1 MPLRRALLVLALLG
15 APLVWGVPGASAQT
29 TPTLVAQIDSSGGN
43 ATWNLTANATITVSN
58 IGVAPA
64 LVSLVVDPTDVTVS
78 ASPAGQSPVVPGRP
92 VAFTVTFGV
101 TNATPAGDH
110 RVVMRAQDTASN
122 ATSNDVV
129 YVVHVFQAP
138 PEPEKESANATAPPP
153 QENATAPAASPPPP
167 RQDPAPE
174 GPPAAVEGAP
184 QDDAP
189 VTEGAAPAP
198 ARDEAPPPAPRPP
211 ESPRQLGVD
220 PTLLV
225 LAPHGSGTLTVVETD
240 LVPVTLALPAGF
252 ASTLLS
258 REGGVYSFRVDA
270 LPGAVENATLAARA
284 QAGNATAP
292 FAVRVEPPV
301 RVLAASA
308 PPVLAARPPSL
319 APWAI
324 AAALAGAAGLA
335 LAWARRRW
343 PLAFAALYHRLAPSK
358 LLEHPTR
365 ARMVEAIGQEP
376 GVSMRELQRRLG
388 LARGV
393 FDHHLHRLVVA
404 GQVRIVADGQRR
416 RLYVAAQGA
425 APGAPPLPERVV
437 ALVHERGRVSASA
450 LAREL
455 GVSRQALHYHLKRL
469 AAAGRLHGRT
479 EGRELMLWTPGSQAG
494 GSGGAAP

>member
-92 VAFTVTFGV
+92 VAFTATF
-101 TNATPAGDH
+101 
-110 RVVMRAQDTASN
+110 
-122 ATSNDVV
+122 NDVV

-240 LVPVTLALPAGF
+240 LV
-252 ASTLLS
+252 
-258 REGGVYSFRVDA
+258 
-270 LPGAVENATLAARA
+270 
-284 QAGNATAP
+284 
-292 FAVRVEPPV
+292 
-301 RVLAASA
+301 
-308 PPVLAARPPSL
+308 
-319 APWAI
+319 
-324 AAALAGAAGLA
+324 
-335 LAWARRRW
+335 
-343 PLAFAALYHRLAPSK
+343 
-358 LLEHPTR
+358 
-365 ARMVEAIGQEP
+365 
-376 GVSMRELQRRLG
+376 
-388 LARGV
+388 
-393 FDHHLHRLVVA
+393 
-404 GQVRIVADGQRR
+404 
-416 RLYVAAQGA
+416 
-425 APGAPPLPERVV
+425 
-437 ALVHERGRVSASA
+437 
-450 LAREL
+450 
-455 GVSRQALHYHLKRL
+455 
-469 AAAGRLHGRT
+469 
-479 EGRELMLWTPGSQAG
+479 
-494 GSGGAAP
+494 